1 MTYSRNVLEYPVSN
15 CRLGVIR
22 PNLLEVPNRQVDPSY
37 QKPQTNLIKTL
48 PEYWPPPDGPQ
59 KTIKYSRLCQT
70 LTARDRS

>member
-1 MTYSRNVLEYPVSN
+1 
-15 CRLGVIR
+15 
-22 PNLLEVPNRQVDPSY
+22 LLEVPNRQVDPSY
-37 QKPQTNLIKTL
+37 HKPQTNLIKTL